1 MTFENR
7 HVKFH
12 HQNLLNARVELILLL
27 YHLAA
32 AGVEE
37 FCRSR
42 IIGATLA
49 NNDTAKLSECFCGT
63 G

>member
-12 HQNLLNARVELILLL
+12 HQNLLNARVELIL
-27 YHLAA
+27 HLA

-42 IIGATLA
+42 IIGTTLA
-49 NNDTAKLSECFCGT
+49 NNDTAKLPECFCGT